1 MIIVKLMGG
10 LGNQLFQYALGR
22 RLALKNKTEL
32 FLDIS
37 RLESYG
43 KPRQYSL
50 SHLAIAGSIATNKQL
65 AKLKIINLFDFF
77 KPYGKKSIIRERGYP
92 FDPSVINAPRNV
104 YLDGHWQTEKYFKDI
119 EDTIRR
125 DITIKDPPDKK
136 YLTILDKI
144 RRTNSV
150 SLHVRRTD
158 YLVGKNT
165 SVFTIC
171 QLEYYKQALMFI
183 AQKIGIQELF
193 VFSDDIEWANKNI
206 SFPCP
211 ITFVSDSNFA
221 DYQELM
227 LMSSC
232 KHNIIANSTFSWW
245 GAWLNNN
252 PQKIVITPKNWF
264 VAAAAIDEKDMIPS
278 TWIKI

>member
-1 MIIVKLMGG
+1 MGG

-37 RLESYG
+37 QLGSYG

-50 SHLAIAGSIATNKQL
+50 SHLAIAESIATNKQL
-65 AKLKIINLFDFF
+65 AKLKIISLFDFF
-77 KPYGKKSIIRERGYP
+77 KPRGKKSIIREHGYP
-92 FDPSVINAPRNV
+92 FDPSVINAPRNA

-119 EDTIRR
+119 EDTIRQ
-125 DITIKDPPDKK
+125 DLTIKDPPDKK
-136 YLTILDKI
+136 YLTMLDKI
-144 RRTNSV
+144 SRTNSV
-150 SLHVRRTD
+150 SLHIRRAD

-171 QLEYYKQALMFI
+171 QPEYYKQALAFI
-183 AQKIGIQELF
+183 TQKIGISELF
-193 VFSDDIEWANKNI
+193 VFSDDIEWASKNI
-206 SFPCP
+206 SFPRP
-211 ITFVSDSNFA
+211 ITFVSDGDFA
-221 DYQELM
+221 DYQELI

-252 PQKIVITPKNWF
+252 HQKIVVTPKKWF
-264 VAAAAIDEKDMIPS
+264 FIATTIDERDIIPS

>member
-37 RLESYG
+37 RLGSYE

-50 SHLAIAGSIATNKQL
+50 SHFTIAGSIATKKQII
-65 AKLKIINLFDFF
+65 KFKISNFLNSF
-77 KPYGKKSIIRERGYP
+77 KPHHKKMVVREKGYP
-92 FDPSVINAPRNV
+92 FDQSVINAPRNV

-119 EDTIRR
+119 EDIIRL
-125 DITIKDPPDKK
+125 DLTIKDLPDNK

-144 RRTNSV
+144 NQTNSV
-150 SLHVRRTD
+150 SLHIRRTD
-158 YLVGKNT
+158 YLVRKNT
-165 SVFTIC
+165 RTFTIC
-171 QLEYYKQALMFI
+171 QPEYYKQALALI
-183 AQKIGIQELF
+183 AQKIDTPELF
-193 VFSDDIEWANKNI
+193 IFSDDIEWASKNI
-206 SFPCP
+206 VFPYP
-211 ITFVSDSNFA
+211 TTLVSNGNFA
-221 DYQELM
+221 DYQELI
-227 LMSSC
+227 LMSHC

-252 PQKIVITPKNWF
+252 PQKTIISPKKWF
-264 VAAAAIDEKDMIPS
+264 FVETAIDERDIMPS
-278 TWIKI
+278 AWIKI

>member
-77 KPYGKKSIIRERGYP
+77 KPYGKKSIIRERRYP

-104 YLDGHWQTEKYFKDI
+104 YLDGPWQTEKYFKDI

-136 YLTILDKI
+136 YLAILDKI

-171 QLEYYKQALMFI
+171 QLEYYKQALMLI

-211 ITFVSDSNFA
+211 ITFVSDGNLA

-252 PQKIVITPKNWF
+252 HRKIVVTPKKWF
-264 VAAAAIDEKDMIPS
+264 FGSAIDERDMIPS
-278 TWIKI
+278 MWIKI